1 MAKLKKENFQV
12 TLSTTD
18 KSEMPDL
25 LDQEYTVTKIAIL
38 ARVYQAVERFRKYSV
53 ILDTDDDV
61 FAAARKNALLHE
73 VLFKMITP
81 GISPNPTMNILPLII
96 NELLSARNELKHP
109 ELIKI
114 ANNKIK
120 SLGL

>member
-73 VLFKMITP
+73 VLFRMVSS
-81 GISPNPTMNILPLII
+81 GIPADPFTDILPIVKDA
-96 NELLSARNELKHP
+96 LLSARSELKHP

-114 ANNKIK
+114 ADTKIK